1 MKAKLTNEGIS
12 IIDYDAECLRINNEY
27 EYELTVNSVPDS
39 IIDVILQK
47 SDDERTV
54 EDLQKIVI
62 RKNIEDKK
70 TERLKVFDGYK
81 DLVIEK
87 YSGTVGE
94 YEILEPVFEDTGDT
108 IKQTYKPVFS
118 KQSVNEKIY
127 ELKKQLLNSDYK
139 VIKYYEAKITLS
151 ETPYSTDEINA
162 VITERQSIRDKINE
176 LQEMLNK

>member
-81 DLVIEK
+81 ELVIEK
-87 YSGTVGE
+87 YSGTNIQACVQQ
-94 YEILEPVFEDTGDT
+94 T
-108 IKQTYKPVFS
+108 IC
-118 KQSVNEKIY
+118 
-127 ELKKQLLNSDYK
+127 
-139 VIKYYEAKITLS
+139 
-151 ETPYSTDEINA
+151 
-162 VITERQSIRDKINE
+162 
-176 LQEMLNK
+176 